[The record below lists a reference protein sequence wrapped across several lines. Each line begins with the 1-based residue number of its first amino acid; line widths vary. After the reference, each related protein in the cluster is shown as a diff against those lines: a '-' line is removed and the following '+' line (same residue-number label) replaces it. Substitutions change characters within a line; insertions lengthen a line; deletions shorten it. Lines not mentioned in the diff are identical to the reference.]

1 MEENKPVATASII
14 VIGPSKLPSPP
25 KELSM
30 IPIISPIGAI
40 TEKITTAATMDLLD
54 GYSRVSKT
62 VLIARSSFIASRGS
76 LKDNSNLSC

>member
-40 TEKITTAATMDLLD
+40 TEKITTEATMDLLD
-54 GYSRVSKT
+54 G
-62 VLIARSSFIASRGS
+62 
-76 LKDNSNLSC
+76 